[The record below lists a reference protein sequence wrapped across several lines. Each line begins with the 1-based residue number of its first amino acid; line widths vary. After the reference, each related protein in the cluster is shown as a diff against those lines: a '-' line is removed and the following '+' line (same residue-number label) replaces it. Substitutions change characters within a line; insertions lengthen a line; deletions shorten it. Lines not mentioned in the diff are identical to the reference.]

1 MIQRSG
7 LAEVVSL
14 VDVTKSYGCYGRETV
29 ALKNVSFRAHAGE
42 LILILGPSGSGKTT
56 LLTLLAGLQSPTE
69 GLVYIFGRLVN
80 EYSSREL
87 QRLRAVRIGFIF
99 QTFNL
104 IDSLAVLDNVMLVM
118 KFGGLRGKEAY
129 TRAMDFLDR
138 FEMKQLSKAS
148 PRTLSQGEKQ
158 RVAVARA
165 LANGAPLIIA
175 DEPTGSLATK
185 QGMGIV
191 GLLKNSVNQE
201 NRCVIIASH
210 DERIADYADR
220 VLYLGDG
227 ILTTKKASQNS

>member
-1 MIQRSG
+1 MIQSNQ
-7 LAEVVSL
+7 LSEVVSL
-14 VDVTKSYGCYGRETV
+14 IDVTKAYGSYGRETL
-29 ALKNVSFRAHAGE
+29 ALKKVSFRAHLGE

-69 GLVYIFGRLVN
+69 GTVYIFGREVK
-80 EYSSREL
+80 EYSNREL

-104 IDSLAVLDNVMLVM
+104 IDSLTVLDNVMLVM
-118 KFGGLRGKEAY
+118 KFGGLRGKEAFI
-129 TRAMDFLDR
+129 RAMDFLDR
-138 FEMKQLSKAS
+138 FEVKQLSKAS

-165 LANGAPLIIA
+165 LVNGAPLIIA

-191 GLLKNSVNQE
+191 GLLRRSVNEE

-210 DERIADYADR
+210 DERISDYADR
-220 VLYLGDG
+220 VLYLSDG
-227 ILTTKKASQNS
+227 VIAAPEIHGNS